1 MSSDVIFNG
10 RAGTALN
17 ALTIYSDSSYTQ
29 PTRYSFT
36 AGQLLEIIGETELE
50 HEDDA
55 QNQTFKWYKV
65 RMEGGREGWVFGDG
79 LAVVIPSENLSE
91 SVKAYHKKKMKFG
104 IGFENAVV
112 WMAAIEGHDNFH
124 ANSLLN
130 PIYQEAYIV
139 VTNHRGKSVHIHYG
153 GESTQG
159 LSGVEEMQ
167 FQELNGD
174 LIPELVLLRNNEVL
188 GQKSQQKSLE
198 LYSFQAGTIKKV
210 FEERLNL
217 ETKEKG
223 QLPSPYKFIELDKKT
238 IRVEYLEAKSCQEYS
253 LSLRT
258 GVLGR
263 SPDKCLEFVTYT
275 YHWNSQSKKY
285 QLLYQENRSAPQV
298 QVKIPGVVLQEA
310 PNASAPRIR
319 SIRPDESLSVIR
331 QHDNWKT
338 TSTGHQ
344 SKESFFYVR
353 IKEGNYGYIPVRY
366 CYFAHTALSQQLDDF
381 YRNSSTQTRSKTGSC
396 FSIRRTD
403 ADSSAY
409 NH

>member
-17 ALTIYSDSSYTQ
+17 ALTIYSDSTFTQ

-36 AGQLLEIIGETELE
+36 AGQLLDIIGETELE

-79 LAVVIPSENLSE
+79 LAVVIPEDQLSQSTE
-91 SVKAYHKKKMKFG
+91 AYHKRKMKFG
-104 IGFENAVV
+104 IGFESAVV

-124 ANSLLN
+124 ANMLLN

-139 VTNHRGKSVHIHYG
+139 ITNHRGKSVHIHYG

-167 FQELNGD
+167 FQELTGD
-174 LIPELVLLRNNEVL
+174 LIPELVLLRKNEVL
-188 GQKSQQKSLE
+188 GQKKEQKSLE

-217 ETKEKG
+217 ETEGKE
-223 QLPSPYKFIELDKKT
+223 QFPSLH
-238 IRVEYLEAKSCQEYS
+238 
-253 LSLRT
+253 
-258 GVLGR
+258 
-263 SPDKCLEFVTYT
+263 FVTYT
-275 YHWNSQSKKY
+275 YHWNSQSKQY

-298 QVKIPGVVLQEA
+298 QVKITGVVLQEA
-310 PNASAPRIR
+310 PSETAPRIR
-319 SIRPDESLSVIR
+319 SIRPDESLAVIR
-331 QHDNWKT
+331 QHDDWK
-338 TSTGHQ
+338 STGNGYQ
-344 SKESFFYVR
+344 SKESYFYVR
-353 IKEGNYGYIPVRY
+353 VKEGRYGYIPVRY
-366 CYFAHTALSQQLDDF
+366 CHFVHTALAQQLDDF
-381 YRNSSTQTRSKTGSC
+381 YQQPSAPTKTVSC
-396 FSIRRTD
+396 FSIRGTH

>member
-17 ALTIYSDSSYTQ
+17 ALTIYSDSTFTQ

-36 AGQLLEIIGETELE
+36 AGQLLDIIGETELE

-79 LAVVIPSENLSE
+79 LAVVIPEDQLSQSTE
-91 SVKAYHKKKMKFG
+91 AYHKRKMKFG
-104 IGFENAVV
+104 IGFESAVV

-124 ANSLLN
+124 ANMLLN

-139 VTNHRGKSVHIHYG
+139 ITNHRGKSVHIHYG

-167 FQELNGD
+167 FQELTGD
-174 LIPELVLLRNNEVL
+174 LIPELVLLRKNEVL
-188 GQKSQQKSLE
+188 GQKKEQKSLE

-217 ETKEKG
+217 ETEGKE
-223 QLPSPYKFIELDKKT
+223 QFPSLHKFLELDQKT
-238 IRVEYLEAKSCQEYS
+238 IRVEYLEAKSCKEYG

-258 GVLGR
+258 GIIGE

-275 YHWNSQSKKY
+275 YHWNSQSKQY

-298 QVKIPGVVLQEA
+298 QVKITGVVLQEA
-310 PNASAPRIR
+310 PSETAPRIR
-319 SIRPDESLSVIR
+319 SIRPDESLAVIR
-331 QHDNWKT
+331 QHDDWK
-338 TSTGHQ
+338 STGNGYQ
-344 SKESFFYVR
+344 SKESYFYVR
-353 IKEGNYGYIPVRY
+353 VKEGRYGYIPVRY
-366 CYFAHTALSQQLDDF
+366 CHFVHTALAQQLDDF
-381 YRNSSTQTRSKTGSC
+381 YQQPSAPTKTVSC
-396 FSIRRTD
+396 FSIRGTH